1 MAVCLM
7 RRLRRAERDRQGL
20 AQGLPDGES
29 IGDTGLGRSQGS
41 LSQPVGWLAQPGG
54 ARLQGEGREL
64 GAAVINSVNGRST
77 QTPSTLTS
85 Y

>member
-1 MAVCLM
+1 MYKSCLSERVISAERQIAVCLM

-29 IGDTGLGRSQGS
+29 IGDTGLGRSQGN

-54 ARLQGEGREL
+54 ARLQGKGK
-64 GAAVINSVNGRST
+64 GFGSS
-77 QTPSTLTS
+77 SD
-85 Y
+85 

>member
-29 IGDTGLGRSQGS
+29 IGDTGLGRSQGN

-54 ARLQGEGREL
+54 ARLQGKGREL
-64 GAAVINSVNGRST
+64 GSAVINSVNGRGT

-85 Y
+85 R